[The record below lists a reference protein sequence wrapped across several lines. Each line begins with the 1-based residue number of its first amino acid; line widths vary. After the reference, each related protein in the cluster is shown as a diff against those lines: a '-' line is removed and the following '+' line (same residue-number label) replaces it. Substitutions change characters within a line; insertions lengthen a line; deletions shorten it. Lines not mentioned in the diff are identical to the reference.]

1 MFRPISASPT
11 PADSGLVV
19 PEALEQRYRLFSR
32 ELGAGT
38 LNRLLLLHAVMA
50 SSLRV
55 SRLRVR
61 AVLGTVPSCLACALA
76 LGGTGPSREKRE
88 LRNPTNQ
95 AA

>member
-11 PADSGLVV
+11 PADSGLEV
-19 PEALEQRYRLFSR
+19 PEALEQQYRLYSR

-55 SRLRVR
+55 SRLWVQ
-61 AVLGTVPSCLACALA
+61 AVLDAVPSCLACALA
-76 LGGTGPSREKRE
+76 LAGHWP
-88 LRNPTNQ
+88 Q
-95 AA
+95 